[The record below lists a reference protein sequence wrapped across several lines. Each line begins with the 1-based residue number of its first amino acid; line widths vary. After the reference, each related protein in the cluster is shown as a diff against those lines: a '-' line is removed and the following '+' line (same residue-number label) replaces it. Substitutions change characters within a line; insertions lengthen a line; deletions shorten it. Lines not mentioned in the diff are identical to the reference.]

1 MNIRNIS
8 TYCILYKGSIKYNY
22 FQKQFKHTN
31 KKIEYNIQ
39 SIPTKEY
46 EHEYIKHKYKYKNN
60 NILSNTTTNKFEYI
74 KKSIPVIIDA
84 LFLRKK

>member
-22 FQKQFKHTN
+22 FQKRYKHTN
-31 KKIEYNIQ
+31 KKIEHNIQ
-39 SIPTKEY
+39 SIPIKDYEY
-46 EHEYIKHKYKYKNN
+46 QKLKYKINN
-60 NILSNTTTNKFEYI
+60 DILSNTTTNKFEYI

-84 LFLRKK
+84 LFLRNK